1 MKDLQIFEYESFNV
15 RAYGEWFVANDVA
28 RCLGYNSPHGA
39 AAKHVSVEDKK
50 VEKIPGRNPRGRR
63 SGGGAQNTVLINET
77 GVYAL
82 IFGSE
87 LPSAKKFKR
96 WVISEVLPSIRKTGS
111 YGVKPVDYSGED
123 IMKALTNPRALIQI
137 LGKLADQQDQ
147 LEIQAPKVQLA
158 ETLLMAKNCITMGE
172 FAKLNDTGRTRLFKI
187 LRKIKIVDSFNVAYQ
202 RYVEQGYF
210 KIIESVKHGK
220 TYVSTLVTPKGQAW
234 LLKTLRKEFY

>member
-1 MKDLQIFEYESFNV
+1 MKDLQIFKNAEFNV
-15 RAYGEWFVANDVA
+15 RTYGDWFVGMDVSRSLGYSNAYGALV
-28 RCLGYNSPHGA
+28 
-39 AAKHVSVEDKK
+39 KHVSPEDKK
-50 VEKIPGRNPRGRR
+50 LDKVPSRNPKGQQN
-63 SGGGAQNTVLINET
+63 GGSPQNTIVINESGLYT
-77 GVYAL
+77 L
-82 IFGSE
+82 IMGSK
-87 LPSAKKFKR
+87 LASARRFKR
-96 WVISEVLPSIRKTGS
+96 WVTSEVLPSIRKTGS
-111 YGVKPVDYSGED
+111 YGVEPVDYSGED
-123 IMKALTNPRALIQI
+123 IMKALTNPRALMQI

-234 LLKTLRKEFY
+234 LLKTLRKEIY